1 MILERLNKREMLKNL
16 SCDTVIRGEG
26 QQVLNFLKAIFLII
40 FTPKLMDLHRNDQKV
55 HSALSNTLAG
65 FFFIHNNEAKSS
77 VQS

>member
-55 HSALSNTLAG
+55 PSALSNTHAG
-65 FFFIHNNEAKSS
+65 FFIHNNEAKSS
-77 VQS
+77 VQF